1 MRSSW
6 LPKVYENICRNVML
20 PQNGKWNNTQVELVG
35 VTAPRLFPRPRRPR
49 YQYPLPRLLPR
60 LARRV
65 FIFADS
71 ALSGGRSFSSPMIP
85 LPLSPGLFSDPSFA
99 SLVLPILTRRD
110 LVLMLRKDDWFLRP
124 RTTSVGGE
132 GITVGLRLLGPSLV
146 FVETGCKVVEIWRS
160 SLSLGIC
167 ERVLRLTFIG
177 GAEA

>member
-1 MRSSW
+1 MCSSW
-6 LPKVYENICRNVML
+6 LPKVYENVCRNVML

-35 VTAPRLFPRPRRPR
+35 VTPPRLFPRPRRPR

-85 LPLSPGLFSDPSFA
+85 LPLSPGLLSDPSFA
-99 SLVLPILTRRD
+99 SLVLPILTGRD
-110 LVLMLRKDDWFLRP
+110 LVLMLRKEDWFLRP

-132 GITVGLRLLGPSLV
+132 GITVGLMLLGPSLV

-167 ERVLRLTFIG
+167 ERVLRVTFIG